1 MIAVKRLTAIIDG
14 GAPMRLENAFTVPAP
29 VERAWNVLLDVERV
43 APCLPG
49 AALDGGDGTGFS
61 GSMTVK
67 LGPVT
72 SRYRGTV
79 RIEHADAAA
88 RHAVLQAQARDARAG
103 TASATISAWLEPLG
117 GDGTRVRVATDIH
130 LGGPAAQFGR
140 GVMQDVSGELMR
152 QFADCLAQE
161 LGGDGAASTE
171 PASAPA
177 VAAMTT
183 AIAYE
188 ETRVGRLPLGRAG
201 DAALAA
207 AAESAAGGPGRAA
220 RARPSTDVLDLGAA
234 SRGAIVKRA
243 VPAAIALGAAAAI
256 AIWLGRRR

>member
-1 MIAVKRLTAIIDG
+1 
-14 GAPMRLENAFTVPAP
+14 MRLENAFTVPAP
-29 VERAWNVLLDVERV
+29 VERAWAALLDMERV

-49 AALDGGDGTGFS
+49 AALDGGDGTEFS

-88 RHAVLQAQARDARAG
+88 RHAVLRAQASDARAG
-103 TASATISAWLEPLG
+103 TASATISTWLEQL
-117 GDGTRVRVATDIH
+117 GDGTRVRVATDIQ

-140 GVMQDVSGELMR
+140 GVMQDVSGKLMR

-161 LGGDGAASTE
+161 LGGDGAAVTE

-188 ETRVGRLPLGRAG
+188 ETRVGRLPLGPAG

-207 AAESAAGGPGRAA
+207 AAEGAAAHPGRAA
-220 RARPSTDVLDLGAA
+220 RARPSADVLDLGAA